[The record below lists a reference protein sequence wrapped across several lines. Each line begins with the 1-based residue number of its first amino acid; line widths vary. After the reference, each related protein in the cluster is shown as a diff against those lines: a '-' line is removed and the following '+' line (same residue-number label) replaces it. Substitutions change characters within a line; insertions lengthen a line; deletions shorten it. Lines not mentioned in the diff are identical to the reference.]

1 MDTER
6 ILMRRIRKQQ
16 MVLLG
21 HVLRNKEIE
30 NLIVTGKL
38 EGKRGVGRPRL
49 TFIRSLSDW
58 IGISEIELIRATS
71 DRQGWKVIISD
82 VWNRHGT

>member
-16 MVLLG
+16 MVFLG

-49 TFIRSLSDW
+49 TFTRSLSDW

-71 DRQGWKVIISD
+71 DRQGWKVMISD